1 MQFEVKSESEKRR
14 KKKEHEGEGD
24 TAIHPVCYNKRF
36 CSIRF
41 NIQHKQYPTQSNA
54 KLT

>member
-36 CSIRF
+36 LFDSV
-41 NIQHKQYPTQSNA
+41 QHTI
-54 KLT
+54 